1 MSPRVRLATA
11 DDVPT
16 LQRLIIDSVHQLQA
30 EDYTEGQRAGALGSV
45 FGVDPVLIQDGTYF
59 VVEVDSQLA
68 ACGGW
73 SRRGTPFGSDRS
85 PARDDR
91 LLDPACDAARIR
103 ALFVHPGFARRGLG
117 SLILHACESAAKEAG
132 FHSAELTATL
142 TGTKLFRVHGF
153 QPAEEILIP
162 LANGENLPVLR
173 MTKQL

>member
-1 MSPRVRLATA
+1 MSGRFSSYHPCMSPRVRLATA

-117 SLILHACESAAKEAG
+117 SLILHACESAAKEA
-132 FHSAELTATL
+132 
-142 TGTKLFRVHGF
+142 
-153 QPAEEILIP
+153 
-162 LANGENLPVLR
+162 
-173 MTKQL
+173 